1 MYGLAPDRVDCHSV
15 TNSVRLRANMSDRSL
30 LIQGLARCLSLV
42 TKNEWDALGLKTQVE
57 AIENTI

>member
-15 TNSVRLRANMSDRSL
+15 TNSVRLRANMSDKSL

-42 TKNEWDALGLKTQVE
+42 TKNEGDALGLKTQV
-57 AIENTI
+57 